1 MTKHSGS
8 HLTARISEAVILMA
22 GSGSR
27 LRTDGTS
34 LPKPLVPVFG
44 RPLILYALEA
54 LACAGIKKVHFVIG
68 FQRDLIKARVRPLIP
83 AELDVCFIENRDWQ
97 KQNGISVL
105 AAANQVEAPF
115 LLIMSDHLF
124 DQSILD
130 LLLCTAV
137 PDQVN
142 LAIDRK
148 LDSIFDLTDA
158 TKVRTSGDR
167 IIAMGKDLAS
177 YDAIDTGLF
186 VCPADIFSYLE
197 HARRNGDCSLTDGVR
212 LMAGA
217 DKVRGVDVGD
227 AWWQDVDTP
236 EMLQR
241 AEEQMQTAQF
251 SR

>member
-1 MTKHSGS
+1 MTNHSGS
-8 HLTARISEAVILMA
+8 RSTPRISEAVILMA

-27 LRTDGTS
+27 LRADGTS
-34 LPKPLVPVFG
+34 LPKPLVPVCG

-54 LACAGIKKVHFVIG
+54 LARAGIKKIHFVIG
-68 FQRDLIKARVRPLIP
+68 FQRDLIKALVRPLIP
-83 AELDVCFIENRDWQ
+83 AELDFCFIENRDWQ

-105 AAANQVEAPF
+105 AAANHVEPPF

-130 LLLCTAV
+130 LLLRTAI

-158 TKVRTSGDR
+158 MKVRTCGDR
-167 IIAMGKDLAS
+167 IIAMGKDLPS

-186 VCPADIFSYLE
+186 VCPDDIFSYLE
-197 HARRNGDCSLTDGVR
+197 RARRNGDCSLADGVR

-217 DKVRGVDVGD
+217 DKVRGVDIGD

-251 SR
+251 K

>member
-1 MTKHSGS
+1 MTKDSGS
-8 HLTARISEAVILMA
+8 HSTPRISEAVILMA

-54 LACAGIKKVHFVIG
+54 LARAEIKKVHFVVG

-83 AELDVCFIENRDWQ
+83 AELNVCFIENHDWQ

-105 AAANQVEAPF
+105 AAANHVEPPF

-130 LLLCTAV
+130 LLLRTAV
-137 PDQVN
+137 PEQVN

-158 TKVRTSGDR
+158 MKVRTSGDR

-186 VCPADIFSYLE
+186 VCPDDIFSYLE
-197 HARRNGDCSLTDGVR
+197 RARRNGDCSLADGVR
-212 LMAGA
+212 LMVGA
-217 DKVRGVDVGD
+217 DKVRGVDIGD

-241 AEEQMQTAQF
+241 AEEHVGAILN
-251 SR
+251 R

>member
-1 MTKHSGS
+1 
-8 HLTARISEAVILMA
+8 MA

-27 LRTDGTS
+27 LRTNGTN
-34 LPKPLVPVFG
+34 LPKPLVPVRG
-44 RPLILYALEA
+44 RPLILYTLEA
-54 LACAGIKKVHFVIG
+54 LACAGIKKVYFVVG
-68 FQRDLIKARVRPLIP
+68 FERDLIKARVRFLTP
-83 AELDVCFIENRDWQ
+83 AELDVCFIENRHWQ

-105 AAANQVEAPF
+105 AAANQVEPPF

-124 DQSILD
+124 DRSILD
-130 LLLCTAV
+130 LLLCTAI
-137 PDQVN
+137 PDEVN

-148 LDSIFDLTDA
+148 LDSIFDITDA
-158 TKVRTSGDR
+158 MKVRTSGER

-186 VCPADIFSYLE
+186 VCPADIFIYLE
-197 HARRNGDCSLTDGVR
+197 RARRNGDCSLADGVR
-212 LMAGA
+212 LMASA
-217 DKVRGVDVGD
+217 DKVRGVDIGD

>member
-1 MTKHSGS
+1 
-8 HLTARISEAVILMA
+8 MA

-27 LRTDGTS
+27 LRANGMS
-34 LPKPLVPVFG
+34 LPKALIPVFG
-44 RPLILYALEA
+44 RPLIVYALEA
-54 LACAGIKKVHFVIG
+54 LARAGIKKVHFVVG

-83 AELDVCFIENRDWQ
+83 AELYGCFIENRDWQ

-105 AAANQVEAPF
+105 AAANQVEPPF

-130 LLLCTAV
+130 LLLRTSV

-158 TKVRTSGDR
+158 MKVRTCGDR
-167 IIAMGKDLAS
+167 VIAMGKDLPS

-186 VCPADIFSYLE
+186 VCPADIFGYLE
-197 HARRNGDCSLTDGVR
+197 RAKQNDDCSLADGVR
-212 LMAGA
+212 LMAVE
-217 DKVRGVDVGD
+217 DKVRGLDIGE

-236 EMLQR
+236 EMLQH
-241 AEEQMQTAQF
+241 AEEQMQTF
-251 SR
+251 SQSK

>member
-8 HLTARISEAVILMA
+8 RSTPRISEAVILMA

-27 LRTDGTS
+27 LRADGTS

-54 LACAGIKKVHFVIG
+54 LARAGIKKVHFVIG
-68 FQRDLIKARVRPLIP
+68 FQRDLIKALVRPLIP

-105 AAANQVEAPF
+105 AAANHVEPPF

-130 LLLCTAV
+130 LLLRTAI

-158 TKVRTSGDR
+158 MKVRTCGDR
-167 IIAMGKDLAS
+167 IIAMGKDLPS

-186 VCPADIFSYLE
+186 VCPDDIFSYLE
-197 HARRNGDCSLTDGVR
+197 RARRNGDCSLADGVR

-217 DKVRGVDVGD
+217 DKVRGVDIGD

-251 SR
+251 K

>member
-1 MTKHSGS
+1 
-8 HLTARISEAVILMA
+8 MA

-27 LRTDGTS
+27 LRVDGTS

-44 RPLILYALEA
+44 RPLIVYALEA
-54 LACAGIKKVHFVIG
+54 LARAGIEKVHFVVG
-68 FQRDLIKARVRPLIP
+68 FQRNLIKVRVRPLIP

-105 AAANQVEAPF
+105 AAANQVETPF

-130 LLLCTAV
+130 LLLRAAI

-158 TKVRTSGDR
+158 MKVRTCGDR
-167 IIAMGKDLAS
+167 IIAIGKDLPS

-186 VCPADIFSYLE
+186 VCSADIFRYLE
-197 HARRNGDCSLTDGVR
+197 RARRNGDCSLADGVL
-212 LMAGA
+212 LMAGE
-217 DKVRGVDVGD
+217 DKVRGLDIGE

-236 EMLQR
+236 EMLLR
-241 AEEQMQTAQF
+241 AEEQMQTLSQF
-251 SR
+251 KKVTVAYERVDGV

>member
-1 MTKHSGS
+1 
-8 HLTARISEAVILMA
+8 MA

-27 LRTDGTS
+27 LRTNGMD

-54 LACAGIKKVHFVIG
+54 LTCAGIKKVHFVIG
-68 FQRDLIKARVRPLIP
+68 FERELIKARLRFLIP
-83 AELDVCFIENRDWQ
+83 AELEGCFIENRDWQ

-105 AAANQVEAPF
+105 TAANHVEPPF
-115 LLIMSDHLF
+115 LLMMSDHLF

-130 LLLCTAV
+130 LLLRTAV

-158 TKVRTSGDR
+158 MKVRTCGDR
-167 IIAMGKDLAS
+167 IIEMGKALLT

-186 VCPADIFSYLE
+186 VCPAEIFSYLE
-197 HARRNGDCSLTDGVR
+197 RVRRNGDCSLADGVR
-212 LMAGA
+212 LMARE
-217 DKVRGVDVGD
+217 DKVRGLDIGE

-236 EMLQR
+236 AMLER
-241 AEEQMQTAQF
+241 AEEQMRTVSQFKNPALAIQRVDTA
-251 SR
+251 

>member
-1 MTKHSGS
+1 MTNYSGPPS
-8 HLTARISEAVILMA
+8 TPRISEAVILMA

-27 LRTDGTS
+27 LRTDGTN

-54 LACAGIKKVHFVIG
+54 LAFAGIKKVHLVVG

-83 AELDVCFIENRDWQ
+83 AEVDVCFIENRDWQ

-158 TKVRTSGDR
+158 TKVRTSDDR

-217 DKVRGVDVGD
+217 DKVRGVDIGD

-241 AEEQMQTAQF
+241 AEEHVGAILN
-251 SR
+251 R